1 MSLAISHPTN
11 HSLVLL
17 VNIMAEQS
25 NNSEEQK
32 ITFRPKRRAKCL
44 RTKRASSDSD
54 EDKIEEDMRYF
65 ILNFLEK
72 HLVLYL
78 MLCE

>member
-1 MSLAISHPTN
+1 MSLAVSHPTN

-17 VNIMAEQS
+17 VNIMAE

-65 ILNFLEK
+65 ILHFL
-72 HLVLYL
+72 
-78 MLCE
+78 